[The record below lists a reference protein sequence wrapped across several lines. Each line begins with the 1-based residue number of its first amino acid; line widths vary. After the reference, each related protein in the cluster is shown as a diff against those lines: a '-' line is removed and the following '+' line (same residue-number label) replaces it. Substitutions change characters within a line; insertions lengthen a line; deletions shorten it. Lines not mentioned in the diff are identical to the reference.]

1 MVTWYRWKP
10 QYMLDFFN
18 YKQHRAFMLNSG
30 DVMMNEDH
38 TLSYRCVFPGTN
50 NWYFFDNEGHCYWS
64 DCLRASETDNTVVKT
79 AKEGYTYNLDSLANS
94 RGADYSPIVLSEAN
108 IFMPY
113 PEADVIQNP
122 YFNQQPQDYDFSKE

>member
-1 MVTWYRWKP
+1 
-10 QYMLDFFN
+10 
-18 YKQHRAFMLNSG
+18 MLNSG
-30 DVMMNEDH
+30 DVIRNDDG

-50 NWYFFDNEGHCYWS
+50 NWYFYDDQGHCYWS
-64 DCLRASETDNTVVKT
+64 DCLRMSDDDQTVVQTK
-79 AKEGYTYNLDSLANS
+79 AQGYVYDLDALSEA

-122 YFNQQPQDYDFSKE
+122 YFNQPPVEYDFSEQ